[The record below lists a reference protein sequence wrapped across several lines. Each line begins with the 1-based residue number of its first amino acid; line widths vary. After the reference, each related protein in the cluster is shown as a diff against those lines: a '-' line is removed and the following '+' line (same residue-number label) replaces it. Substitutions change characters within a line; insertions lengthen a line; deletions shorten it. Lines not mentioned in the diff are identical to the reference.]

1 MKKLLEGKQRK
12 KRVEEEDRLKKLKKQ
27 KEIWEYINKWR
38 GIKERKK
45 NNVEKEVWRNHLME
59 LLEGIEMNQ
68 AVKDKVGENEKK
80 NEDQIEEEEIEEEE
94 IRRGIKKIKKKKAA
108 GIGDIPME
116 AWMFSREG
124 IWRRLVLLLK
134 KIWKEGI
141 IGRIGKQALQC
152 LYIKKVIQKR

>member
-1 MKKLLEGKQRK
+1 
-12 KRVEEEDRLKKLKKQ
+12 
-27 KEIWEYINKWR
+27 
-38 GIKERKK
+38 
-45 NNVEKEVWRNHLME
+45 ME
-59 LLEGIEMNQ
+59 LLEGIEMNY

-108 GIGDIPME
+108 GIDDIPME

-134 KIWKEGI
+134 KIWKDGI
-141 IGRIGKQALQC
+141 IGRIGKQAL
-152 LYIKKVIQKR
+152 